1 MRSWIVRALAAAVPA
16 LFLFAAPAAAQPG
29 ATPAA
34 ASAAAYSLQP
44 GDLLQVTIWR
54 EEDLSGEFLV
64 DLGGRVTLPLLGVRQ
79 VVGVPLDSL
88 QEVLLREYRVYLRN
102 PSITVTPLRRVQ
114 VLGEVTKPGVYSVDP
129 TVTVA
134 GAVALAGGA
143 TSTGDLR
150 KIRIVREGRV
160 YSQRVGP
167 GTALAAADIRSGD
180 QIFVERRSWF
190 DRNSTFL
197 VSVLLSVT
205 GIVISIIN
213 SS

>member
-1 MRSWIVRALAAAVPA
+1 MKSFLLRVLFALAAVPGPW
-16 LFLFAAPAAAQPG
+16 AAPAAAQP
-29 ATPAA
+29 
-34 ASAAAYSLQP
+34 ASVTGSAGYSLHP
-44 GDLLQVTIWR
+44 GDVVQVTIWR
-54 EEDLSGEFLV
+54 EEDMSGEFLV
-64 DLGGRVTLPLLGVRQ
+64 DLRGNVTLPLLGARL
-79 VVGVPLDSL
+79 VVGIPLDSL
-88 QEVLLREYRVYLRN
+88 QAMLVRDYRVYLRN

-114 VLGEVTKPGVYSVDP
+114 VLGEVNKPGLYSVDP

-143 TSTGDLR
+143 TPTGNLSR
-150 KIRIVREGRV
+150 IRIVRDGRV

-167 GTALAAADIRSGD
+167 QTALAAADIRSGD

-197 VSVLLSVT
+197 VSALLSVT

-213 SS
+213 AT